1 MRPLGRAA
9 VLAIGVSSVL
19 TGVVAPGTA
28 SAAPTPSPGGVRVS
42 VPVIG
47 PGSEIGVVQERR
59 GGDRV
64 RAGKC
69 TVGFV
74 ADRPDGRRVLL
85 TAGHCG
91 KPGQLVGV
99 PVRGPGGEQALVR
112 IGTVEQS
119 STPPTK
125 INPKSGR
132 AMPANPTAPD
142 WAVIDLQRGVKVSPN
157 RGAVRPTRVGD
168 ARVGDKVCQQ
178 GATSGRRCGSVLA
191 LRGPQILTSI
201 DSDPG
206 DSGGPLIRLADG
218 AALGV
223 VSSSTSDSAPAGT
236 AKTTIYWSVRDALA
250 RAGGLRLTTGA
261 PAQQQVSAPADQDQ
275 ELLTVTET
283 VALGDYQ

>member
-1 MRPLGRAA
+1 MRSLGRVA
-9 VLAIGVSSVL
+9 VLALGASSVL
-19 TGVVAPGTA
+19 VGVAVPGAA
-28 SAAPTPSPGGVRVS
+28 SAAPAPSPGGTRVS

-47 PGSEIGVVQERR
+47 PGSEIGIVQERR
-59 GGDRV
+59 GADRV

-99 PVRGPGGEQALVR
+99 PIRSRGENGLVR
-112 IGTVEQS
+112 VGTVAQS
-119 STPPTK
+119 STPPTR
-125 INPKSGR
+125 INPESGR

-142 WAVIDLQRGVKVSPN
+142 WAVIELQRGVKVSPS
-157 RGAVRPTRVGD
+157 RGAVRPARVGD

-178 GATSGRRCGSVLA
+178 GATSGWRCGSVLA
-191 LRGPQILTSI
+191 LRGPQILTSV

-218 AALGV
+218 AALGIV
-223 VSSSTSDSAPAGT
+223 STSTSENAPAGT
-236 AKTTIYWSVRDALA
+236 PKTSTYWSVRDAFA
-250 RAGGLRLTTGA
+250 RAGGLRLAVGG
-261 PAQQQVSAPADQDQ
+261 PAQQQVSDSAQEDQ

-283 VALGDYQ
+283 VTLGEY